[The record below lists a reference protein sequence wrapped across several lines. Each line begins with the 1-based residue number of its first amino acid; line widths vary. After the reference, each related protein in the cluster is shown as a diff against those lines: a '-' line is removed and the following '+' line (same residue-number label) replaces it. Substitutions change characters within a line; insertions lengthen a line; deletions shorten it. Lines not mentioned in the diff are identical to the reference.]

1 MTRRASCKII
11 IDTSIAWAAA
21 EHRAQKAIRRFFSGL
36 REIYTVCYTEYT
48 LFELAA
54 TGYTGFRF
62 KSILDSIAERRTIG
76 VDRSVAYRFKIVRRI
91 GPNDVLI
98 VLAAKK
104 LGAILATGDWPQAS
118 FYMNQ
123 TGNKPIYIPLT
134 RL

>member
-1 MTRRASCKII
+1 MSPRKCNIL
-11 IDTSIAWAAA
+11 IDTSVAWAAV
-21 EHRAQKAIRRFFSGL
+21 EHRAQRAIRRFFSGL

-62 KSILDSIAERRTIG
+62 RSILDSIAERRIVG
-76 VDRSVAYRFKIVRRI
+76 IDRSMAYRFKIARRI
-91 GPNDVLI
+91 GPNDIMI
-98 VLAAKK
+98 VLAARE

-118 FYMNQ
+118 FYMNL

-134 RL
+134 QL